1 VILGP
6 LRLALKIVGAII
18 GVVAL
23 YFAITFVQIW
33 HTGRQHS
40 SNDAEA
46 ILVFGT
52 AEDDGRPS
60 PELADRLGH
69 TLALFESG
77 RAPLVAVT
85 GGKRAGDLFTEAGV
99 SATWLVAHGVP
110 RQDIVVG
117 GGDDTWQNVSSVAP
131 ALKRRGVTTV
141 LTVTDP
147 FHEYRAM
154 AITSDHGLTPY
165 PSPVTN
171 SAVGGTDLLTHYVKE
186 TLEVGVAR
194 VVGYENLSHWL
205 HD

>member
-6 LRLALKIVGAII
+6 LKLALKILGAIV
-18 GVVAL
+18 GVVVL
-23 YFAITFVQIW
+23 YFAVTFVQIW
-33 HTGRQHS
+33 LTGRQHS
-40 SNDAEA
+40 DRNAGA

-60 PELADRLGH
+60 PELADRLEH
-69 TLALFESG
+69 TLSLFNDG

-85 GGKRAGDLFTEAGV
+85 GGKRPGDVFTEAGV
-99 SATWLVAHGVP
+99 SATWLVGRGVP

-131 ALKRRGVTTV
+131 ALTRRGVSTV

-154 AITSDHGLTPY
+154 AITSDHGFTPY
-165 PSPVTN
+165 PSPVSN
-171 SAVGGTDLLTHYVKE
+171 SAVGGTDLLRHYITE

-194 VVGYENLSHWL
+194 IVGYENLSHWL